1 VFLLKVGEF
10 PDSWNLY
17 DSLGEAY
24 MNDGQEE
31 PAITNYEK
39 SIKLNPGNTTGKQ
52 ILEQLKGK

>member
-1 VFLLKVGEF
+1 
-10 PDSWNLY
+10 
-17 DSLGEAY
+17 